1 MAKTAGQGAYGGE
14 PRGLRRLPFLL
25 RFLLLNAAIG
35 STVALIVVAGLIATD
50 AVSLAGLIFA
60 DENPAVAI
68 GLLTFGFVITFG
80 SAAMG
85 AAIMGLPYDT
95 PGGPGGRRAVAEEG
109 PLRPL
114 PVAATGRTGAG
125 RR

>member
-1 MAKTAGQGAYGGE
+1 M
-14 PRGLRRLPFLL
+14 LV

-35 STVALIVVAGLIATD
+35 SAVALIVVAGLLATD
-50 AVSLAGLIFA
+50 AVSLAALVFA

-68 GLLTFGFVITFG
+68 GLLIVGFVITFG

-85 AAIMGLPYDT
+85 AAIMGLPYEE
-95 PGGPGGRRAVAEEG
+95 PGGSQGRRAVAEQV

-114 PVAATGRTGAG
+114 SVAAIRRTGAD